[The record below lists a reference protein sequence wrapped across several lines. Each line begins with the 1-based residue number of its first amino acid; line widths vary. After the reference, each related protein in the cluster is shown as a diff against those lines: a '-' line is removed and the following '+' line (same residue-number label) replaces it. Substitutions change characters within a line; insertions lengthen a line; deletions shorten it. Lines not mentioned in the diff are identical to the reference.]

1 MRIKFFDTYSLLLVL
16 SSFAILILGMFHFDN
31 TAAQKRALTLQ
42 ISQYEIGAQVEYMRA
57 TVSGRTEAGMLIFQ
71 DFVGTK
77 IVTDLKDDSL
87 HLGNLVALKGKIGE
101 SRNFNVDIIEVYPS
115 LTLKIVLSLLAIIV
129 LFWKLLGQVKISL
142 QGLILPPQNN

>member
-1 MRIKFFDTYSLLLVL
+1 MRIKNFDLYSLILGL
-16 SSFAILILGMFHFDN
+16 SSFVVLILGLFHFDN
-31 TAAQKRALTLQ
+31 TVAQKRALALQ

-87 HLGNLVALKGKIGE
+87 HLGNLVALKGKIGK
-101 SRNFNVDIIEVYPS
+101 SRNFKVDIIEVYPS
-115 LTLKIVLSLLAIIV
+115 ITMKIALSLLAIIV

>member
-1 MRIKFFDTYSLLLVL
+1 MRIKNFDLYSLILGL
-16 SSFAILILGMFHFDN
+16 SSFVVLILGLFHFDN
-31 TAAQKRALTLQ
+31 TVAQKRALTLQ

-101 SRNFNVDIIEVYPS
+101 SRNFKVDIIEVYPS
-115 LTLKIVLSLLAIIV
+115 LTLKIVLSLLAVIV
-129 LFWKLLGQVKISL
+129 LFWKLLGQVKISP

>member
-1 MRIKFFDTYSLLLVL
+1 MRIKNFDLYSLILGL
-16 SSFAILILGMFHFDN
+16 SSFVVLILGLFHFDN
-31 TAAQKRALTLQ
+31 TVAQKRALTLQ

-101 SRNFNVDIIEVYPS
+101 SRNFKVDIIEVYPS
-115 LTLKIVLSLLAIIV
+115 LTLKIALSLLAIIV
-129 LFWKLLGQVKISL
+129 LFWKLLGRVKVSS